1 MSTFLAKYWW
11 LIALI
16 AYATVAIVLGV
27 YLHNTGAERPI
38 LGGLLWPLRLIKMAR
53 GGG

>member
-1 MSTFLAKYWW
+1 MTTFLAKYWW
-11 LIALI
+11 LIAIIVYI
-16 AYATVAIVLGV
+16 ALAVTMGV

-38 LGGLLWPLRLIKMAR
+38 IGGILWPIRLIKLLL